1 MKCMDPILVYDS
13 GGKTRYRHFS
23 LANPLAKISHR
34 LVFDCRKCLS
44 CRKKASQELAMRCVL
59 HASLYKENCFIT
71 LTYDESKDG
80 YHNNKE
86 YADIQKFKKRL
97 RRYIAYREHGRK
109 IKIFNVHEY
118 GRKQKK
124 HWHLVIFN
132 YDFKDKELYT
142 VKNQNKLYKS
152 PSLVTLWPHGF
163 STIGDVTEASALYQA
178 QYMQK
183 DFKNGNSNN
192 DRKALSKH
200 NGIGREYFLKHYPQ
214 LLRLGFIPFNNQ
226 KRPIPRYFLKIA
238 HKHWAHYYDPS
249 FFFDT
254 TTTKKRYSPFTKEE
268 PDKNLADLYAEF
280 EKRRQDDILLRA
292 EKWDDEIQEYLFNNN
307 KTEFMRSGE
316 NFMYDLKN
324 KQTSGDF

>member
-13 GGKTRYRHFS
+13 GGKTRFRHFS
-23 LANPLAKISHR
+23 LANPIAKTQHR
-34 LVFDCRKCLS
+34 LVFDCGKCIF
-44 CRKKASQELAMRCVL
+44 CRKKKSQELAMRCVL
-59 HASLYKENCFIT
+59 HSSLYDDNCFLT

-80 YHNNKE
+80 YHNNPE
-86 YADIQKFKKRL
+86 YSDIQNFKKRL
-97 RRYIAYREHGRK
+97 RSHAAYYERK
-109 IKIFNVHEY
+109 QIKIFNVHEY

-132 YDFKDKELYT
+132 YDFKDKELHT
-142 VKNQNKLYKS
+142 IKNGNRLYKS
-152 PSLVTLWPHGF
+152 KTLDTLWPHGF

-192 DRKALSKH
+192 DRKAISKH
-200 NGIGREYFLKHYPQ
+200 NGIGREYFLRHYPQ

-254 TTTKKRYSPFTKEE
+254 PSRKKRYSPFTNEQ
-268 PDKNLADLYAEF
+268 PDKYLADLYADF
-280 EKRRQDDILLRA
+280 EKRRQDFILDKTK
-292 EKWDDEIQEYLFNNN
+292 KWDDEIQGYLFNYN
-307 KTEFMRSGE
+307 KTDFMKSGE
-316 NFMYDLKN
+316 NYIHDLKN
-324 KQTSGDF
+324 KQATGDF

>member
-23 LANPLAKISHR
+23 LANPIAKVNHR
-34 LVFDCRKCLS
+34 LVFDCRKCIF
-44 CRKKASQELAMRCVL
+44 CRKKAAAELAMRCVL
-59 HASLYKENCFIT
+59 HASLYKDNCFLT
-71 LTYDESKDG
+71 LTYDEEKEG
-80 YHNNKE
+80 YHNNKD
-86 YADIQKFKKRL
+86 YPDIQKFKKRL
-97 RRYIAYREHGRK
+97 RRYLQYRDPSKK

-132 YDFKDKELYT
+132 YDFKDKELHT
-142 VKNQNKLYKS
+142 IKNGNRLYKS
-152 PSLVTLWPHGF
+152 QTLDTLWPHGF

-200 NGIGREYFLKHYPQ
+200 NGIGREYFLKHYHQ

-226 KRPIPRYFLKIA
+226 KRPIPRYFLKLA
-238 HKHWAHYYDPS
+238 HKHWAHYYDQS

-254 TTTKKRYSPFTKEE
+254 TTTKKRYSPFTNEQ
-268 PDKNLADLYAEF
+268 PDKNLADLYADYEKSRQEF
-280 EKRRQDDILLRA
+280 ILEKTK
-292 EKWDDEIQEYLFNNN
+292 KWDDEIQAYLFNYN
-307 KTEFMRSGE
+307 KTDFMKSGE
-316 NFMYDLKN
+316 NFIYDLKN